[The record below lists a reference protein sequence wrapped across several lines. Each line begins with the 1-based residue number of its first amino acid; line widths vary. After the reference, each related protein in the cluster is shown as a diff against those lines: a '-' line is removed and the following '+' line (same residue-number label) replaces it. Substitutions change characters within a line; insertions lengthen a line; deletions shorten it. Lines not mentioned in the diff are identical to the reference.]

1 MPTPIPTTPPNQTTP
16 TTSTTPTGAR
26 PAGSIRSAGDI
37 EILFGQIV
45 RRYDT
50 MNRLMTGG
58 RDGAWRRMVA
68 RAAVMGGRDGQVLDV
83 ATGTGDLAIALAAA
97 GARSVMGIDISQPM
111 LDAAASKIAT
121 RSATG
126 AGLPIDLRHADAM
139 RLPFDDDTFDACTV
153 SFGLRNMPDY
163 AAAVTEMVRVLRPGG
178 RWVCLELTPFRVP
191 ILRAGFGLYFE
202 RVVPIVGGVISG
214 ERDAYRYLPSSVQH
228 FPPASEL
235 LVLMQRA
242 GLVNTRYRL
251 LGGGTVAMHLG
262 EKSWPGA

>member
-1 MPTPIPTTPPNQTTP
+1 MPAPPSPPTPVTTPKA
-16 TTSTTPTGAR
+16 PTGDRA
-26 PAGSIRSAGDI
+26 AGAIRSPEDI
-37 EILFGQIV
+37 EVLFGQIV

-68 RAAVMGGRDGQVLDV
+68 RQAVMGGRDGRVLDV

-97 GARSVMGIDISQPM
+97 GARDVSAIDLSQPM
-111 LDAAASKIAT
+111 LDAAAAKVAA
-121 RSATG
+121 RSADGTP
-126 AGLPIDLRHADAM
+126 LPIAFRQGDAM
-139 RLPFDDDTFDACTV
+139 HLPFADDSVDACTV

-163 AAAVTEMVRVLRPGG
+163 AAAIAEMVRVLRPGG

-191 ILRAGFGLYFE
+191 VLRAGFGLYFQ
-202 RVVPIVGGVISG
+202 RVVPLVGGMLSG
-214 ERDAYRYLPSSVQH
+214 ERDAYRYLPNSVAN
-228 FPPASEL
+228 FPMAGEV
-235 LVLMQRA
+235 LVLMQQA

-251 LGGGTVAMHLG
+251 LGGGTVAMHTG

>member
-1 MPTPIPTTPPNQTTP
+1 MPTPIPPPLTPADN
-16 TTSTTPTGAR
+16 R
-26 PAGSIRSAGDI
+26 PAGSIRSADDI

-58 RDGAWRRMVA
+58 RDGVWRRMVA
-68 RAAVMGGRDGQVLDV
+68 RAAVMGGRDGRVLDV
-83 ATGTGDLAIALAAA
+83 ATGTGDLAIALAGA
-97 GARSVMGIDISQPM
+97 GARSVTGIDISQPM
-111 LDAAASKIAT
+111 LDAAAAKVAS

-126 AGLPIDLRHADAM
+126 QALAVELLHGDAM

-163 AAAVTEMVRVLRPGG
+163 AAAIAEMVRVLRPGG

-191 ILRAGFGLYFE
+191 VLRAGFGLYFE

-214 ERDAYRYLPSSVQH
+214 ERDAYRYLPNSVQH
-228 FPPASEL
+228 FPPANEL
-235 LVLMQRA
+235 VVLMQRA

-251 LGGGTVAMHLG
+251 LGGGTVAMHTG

>member
-1 MPTPIPTTPPNQTTP
+1 MPTPIPPPLTPADN
-16 TTSTTPTGAR
+16 R
-26 PAGSIRSAGDI
+26 PAGSIRSADDI

-58 RDGAWRRMVA
+58 RDGVWRRMVA
-68 RAAVMGGRDGQVLDV
+68 RAAVMGGRDGRVLDV
-83 ATGTGDLAIALAAA
+83 ATGTGDLAIALAGA
-97 GARSVMGIDISQPM
+97 GARSVTGIDISQPM
-111 LDAAASKIAT
+111 LDAAAAKVAS

-126 AGLPIDLRHADAM
+126 QALAVELLHGDAM

-163 AAAVTEMVRVLRPGG
+163 AAAIAEMVRVLRPGG
-178 RWVCLELTPFRVP
+178 RWVCLELTPFRFPV
-191 ILRAGFGLYFE
+191 LRAGFGLYFE

-214 ERDAYRYLPSSVQH
+214 ERDAYRYLPNSVQH
-228 FPPASEL
+228 FPPANEL
-235 LVLMQRA
+235 VVLMQRA

-251 LGGGTVAMHLG
+251 LGGGTVAMHIG